1 MVTGT
6 YVDPKAGKRT
16 VEAYAEQQWLPSLV
30 HVRGVARAHAVG
42 GRRRSDRGEPAL
54 SGAAPPNRAA
64 RGRAARGVVP
74 GRAARSDAAALR
86 GHCAPR
92 RLRRVCGSSAS
103 APGLREGEALG
114 LTAPRIDFLQRRI
127 HVEEQIQGVNG
138 VEPTLCP
145 LKTRTSR
152 RIVPVDD
159 VRP

>member
-1 MVTGT
+1 MPSA
-6 YVDPKAGKRT
+6 VDDGLIVANPCCRVPLPRIERRV
-16 VEAYAEQQWLPSLV
+16 VEPLEASSLV
-30 HVRGVARAHAVG
+30 ALLGAMPPRYTVTVLLGAGAGSAR
-42 GRRRSDRGEPAL
+42 
-54 SGAAPPNRAA
+54 
-64 RGRAARGVVP
+64 
-74 GRAARSDAAALR
+74 
-86 GHCAPR
+86 
-92 RLRRVCGSSAS
+92 
-103 APGLREGEALG
+103 GEALG